1 MSESMLDLAIG
12 RDWEGT
18 TWIDSTSGGGAVSVT
33 DSILTTTAAAAGVAV
48 RRMQFPAT
56 PGMRIEV
63 DFQARY
69 VSGAATG
76 TGVFIELIDFDGT
89 DLATNAARVD
99 ITGDDWKRYHIA
111 FTVPLDQS
119 ATERF
124 VRITFGVKDVL
135 GGDARF
141 QLPSIRVSRAYG
153 APLVVARGVVRL
165 ATGVVSVLSWHP
177 SMGIASVAF
186 NGTTTVTVTLNHS
199 IHSTVLTDPQIIITP
214 CGAGALTPIRQSITR
229 GATPSFN
236 VRWTDGAAIQNV
248 SAQANLEFDF
258 MVLW

>member
-1 MSESMLDLAIG
+1 MDLAIG
-12 RDWEGT
+12 RDWDGT
-18 TWIDSTSGGGAVSVT
+18 AWIDSTSGGGAVSVT

-48 RRMQFPAT
+48 RRIQFPAT

-63 DFQARY
+63 EVQARY

-76 TGVFIELIDFDGT
+76 TGVFIELIDYDGT

-99 ITGDDWKRYHIA
+99 LKDNDWKRYHIA
-111 FTVPLDQS
+111 YTVPLDQS
-119 ATERF
+119 VTERF
-124 VRITFGVKDVL
+124 VRITFGVKDTL

-141 QLPSIRVSRAYG
+141 QLPSIRFSRSYG
-153 APLVVARGVVRL
+153 VPLVVARGVVRL
-165 ATGVVSVLSWHP
+165 ASGVVSVLTWHP

-199 IHSTVLTDPQIIITP
+199 IHSTVLTDPQIQITN
-214 CGAGALTPIRQSITR
+214 CGAGALTAIRQSITR

-236 VRWTDGAAIQNV
+236 VRWTNGTAIQNV
-248 SAQANLEFDF
+248 AAQANLEFDF
-258 MVLW
+258 VVFW